1 MRKTPLILIAVIA
14 TLATAVYAGA
24 TVAVNTTT
32 YQAQSGVYYV
42 VTGNFGVTGQGFTV
56 GQTATATGQPCPW
69 ISGGTCTTAVTGGDW
84 VYTVQ
89 VALTGSTPASSTF
102 TVTLQWLPQGGTAY
116 VTVGTLQFTTP
127 STITPGET
135 MNFIFDTGSTSF
147 TAPAAIVITVQ

>member
-1 MRKTPLILIAVIA
+1 LIAVIA

-24 TVAVNTTT
+24 TVAVNTST
-32 YQAQSGVYYV
+32 YQAQSGGILR
-42 VTGNFGVTGQGFTV
+42 GNRELRSHGTRVHSWADGNSDR
-56 GQTATATGQPCPW
+56 TAMPMDQR
-69 ISGGTCTTAVTGGDW
+69 GTCTTAVTGGDW

-89 VALTGSTPASSTF
+89 VALTGSTPASQHIHGHPAVAPT
-102 TVTLQWLPQGGTAY
+102 GGAQRS

>member
-1 MRKTPLILIAVIA
+1 MRNLALIIIAAIA
-14 TLATAVYAGA
+14 ILSTVVYASSVSVA
-24 TVAVNTTT
+24 TST
-32 YQAQSGVYYV
+32 YQAQNGVYYV

-56 GQTATATGQPCPW
+56 GQTATASKQPCPW

-89 VALTGSTPASSTF
+89 VALTGSTPKSSTF

-116 VTVGTLQFTTP
+116 VTVGTLRFTTP
-127 STITPGET
+127 STITPGQT

-147 TAPAAIVITVQ
+147 TAPVAIVITVQ

>member
-14 TLATAVYAGA
+14 TLATAVYAA

-32 YQAQSGVYYV
+32 YQAQNGVYYV
-42 VTGNFGVTGQGFTV
+42 VTGDFGVTGLGFTV
-56 GQTATATGQPCPW
+56 GQMATATGQPCAW

-89 VALTGSTPASSTF
+89 VALTGSTPTSSTF

>member
-1 MRKTPLILIAVIA
+1 MRNLALIIIAAIA
-14 TLATAVYAGA
+14 ILSTVVYASSVSVA
-24 TVAVNTTT
+24 TST
-32 YQAQSGVYYV
+32 YQAQNGVYYV

-56 GQTATATGQPCPW
+56 GQTATASTQPCPW
-69 ISGGTCTTAVTGGDW
+69 SNGGTCTTAVTGGDW

-89 VALTGSTPASSTF
+89 VALTGSTPTSSTF

-127 STITPGET
+127 STITPGQT

>member
-1 MRKTPLILIAVIA
+1 MRNLALIIIAVIA
-14 TLATAVYAGA
+14 ILSTVVYASS
-24 TVAVNTTT
+24 VSVNTST
-32 YQAQSGVYYV
+32 YQAQNGAYYV
-42 VTGNFGVTGQGFTV
+42 VTGKFVVTGQGFTV
-56 GQTATATGQPCPW
+56 GQMATATGQPCPW
-69 ISGGTCTTAVTGGDW
+69 SNGGTCTTAVTGGDW

-102 TVTLQWLPQGGTAY
+102 TVTLQWLQQGGTAY

>member
-1 MRKTPLILIAVIA
+1 MRNLALIIIAAIA
-14 TLATAVYAGA
+14 ILSTVVYASSVSVA
-24 TVAVNTTT
+24 TST
-32 YQAQSGVYYV
+32 YQAQNGVYYV

-56 GQTATATGQPCPW
+56 GQTATASTQPCAW
-69 ISGGTCTTAVTGGDW
+69 SNGGTCTTAVTGGDW

-89 VALTGSTPASSTF
+89 VALTGNTPTSSTF

-127 STITPGET
+127 STITPGQT